1 MAPPPIINLDL
12 SKDKICR
19 ETLQQVDEE
28 MKAIAV
34 TVFPRVTNNS
44 EDKSVKL
51 KTAFFKKNLETSN
64 KEHSVQSQQEVKSK
78 EIHNPSRDK
87 INQEGVTDTG
97 PSNQAKTKTIQQ
109 SKEIA
114 GSCFDF
120 LSEWKPK
127 EKSFKYLSKREELNR
142 KSVPRAKERC
152 DKVPDSTKDMIKK
165 NDISQ
170 IDDGD
175 KKSFTMIL
183 TNDEEVRKK
192 HSKKSSTRK
201 EDNTSSSA
209 PRKSSVSVHKK
220 KKRKKEKSRTV
231 GPGATRINKHERTPE
246 KEEKLEKL
254 TLKCKLCH
262 EEFSMRKTLRK
273 HFKTAHMF
281 KCRNCPLKFNSEEK
295 LKTHHY
301 DNHRKHLE
309 VKDEVVEEQEEED
322 EEVEEVEEA
331 VSYGINICSLC
342 GDSFRT
348 SRELTDHISSPHI
361 APCFECDLMFVDFKS
376 LLNHKQ
382 SHGKAVVEPANIIP
396 STSSAANEVGSDPNR
411 KRKKVKVEALSEM
424 AVILD
429 VADLI
434 KIDSN
439 LIERSRDCSPTNNG
453 AAVVEEPV
461 KEKDNWRRKNSEEQ
475 QCKTCGQA
483 FISEKDLFHHSVL
496 EHFENWSYTE
506 ADRNIKRSQSGWSI
520 DIESEGPFLCNLCS
534 EVFKGWGSLLKH
546 LWAPHFFKCEY
557 CGQSFNR
564 NTKLEDHVNREHDF
578 VGFIDST
585 KCGLCG
591 ETFGRSSSLARH
603 INSPHNFQCPRCP
616 LKFPIKSAL
625 ARHKKS
631 CTRNQI
637 KDILE
642 ECINQITSESSQK
655 FKCDI

>member
-12 SKDKICR
+12 SKDKICQ

-34 TVFPRVTNNS
+34 TVFPRVTNNI
-44 EDKSVKL
+44 EDKSVSL
-51 KTAFFKKNLETSN
+51 KTAFFKKNLNISN
-64 KEHSVQSQQEVKSK
+64 KDHSVHSQQEVKSK
-78 EIHNPSRDK
+78 EIHNPRRDK
-87 INQEGVTDTG
+87 INQESVTDTG

-114 GSCFDF
+114 RSCFDF
-120 LSEWKPK
+120 LSEQKPK

-142 KSVPRAKERC
+142 KPVARPKEKC
-152 DKVPDSTKDMIKK
+152 DKVPDSTKDKTKK
-165 NDISQ
+165 TDISQ
-170 IDDGD
+170 TDDGD
-175 KKSFTMIL
+175 KRSFIK
-183 TNDEEVRKK
+183 NDEEMRKK
-192 HSKKSSTRK
+192 HSKKSLTK
-201 EDNTSSSA
+201 NEDNRSSSVRRSSTSSTSL
-209 PRKSSVSVHKK
+209 HKK
-220 KKRKKEKSRTV
+220 KKRKKEKSRPV
-231 GPGATRINKHERTPE
+231 EPGETREKKHERTPE
-246 KEEKLEKL
+246 KTSEK
-254 TLKCKLCH
+254 LKCKLCH
-262 EEFSMRKTLRK
+262 EKFSLRKAFRK

-281 KCRNCPLKFNSEEK
+281 KCRNCQLKFNSEEG
-295 LKTHHY
+295 LETHHFE
-301 DNHRKHLE
+301 NHRKHFE
-309 VKDEVVEEQEEED
+309 VKDEVVEEKDEEE
-322 EEVEEVEEA
+322 EEEEKAEA
-331 VSYGINICSLC
+331 MVSYGINICSLC

-382 SHGKAVVEPANIIP
+382 SHSTGVSAPANITP
-396 STSSAANEVGSDPNR
+396 STSSGASEVRTEPNT

-434 KIDSN
+434 KIDTD
-439 LIERSRDCSPTNNG
+439 LIKISKDCPPRTPG
-453 AAVVEEPV
+453 AGVVEESL
-461 KEKDNWRRKNSEEQ
+461 KEKDNWRRKSSEEH
-475 QCKTCGQA
+475 QCKSCGQI
-483 FISEKDLFHHSVL
+483 FSTEKDLFHHSVL
-496 EHFENWSYTE
+496 EHFENWSFTD
-506 ADRNIKRSQSGWSI
+506 ADKNTKRSQTGWNI
-520 DIESEGPFLCNLCS
+520 DIESEGPFLCNLCC

-564 NTKLEDHVNREHDF
+564 NTKLEDHVNKEHDF
-578 VGFIDST
+578 VGLIDST

-625 ARHKKS
+625 TRHKKS
-631 CTRNQI
+631 CTRNKIQ
-637 KDILE
+637 DILE
-642 ECINQITSESSQK
+642 ECINHITSESSQK